1 MTVSGDVEWPKVADA
16 VIEALIVMGEFVIQ
30 VASDGT
36 VFAMC
41 PCQRSPLWVQ
51 IALSDRLSELGR
63 NHVGEQVKGTRDA
76 FMGDASAHIGFD
88 NESRQT

>member
-1 MTVSGDVEWPKVADA
+1 MCTW
-16 VIEALIVMGEFVIQ
+16 LIVVGEFVTQ
-30 VASDGT
+30 AATDGR

-41 PCQRSPLWVQ
+41 PCQRSPLLAQ
-51 IALSDRLSELGR
+51 IALSDRLSELGS